1 MKIVALALA
10 LAACGSAPADAPRQP
25 EPPKQPTPKQPP
37 AQPVALPET
46 PPASKAPESIGTA
59 TMLADG
65 TLQLHLVARGA
76 GGMIG
81 DAMITYPPHHPQYA
95 YVLEH
100 LGGMKVGESKSVP
113 PFPDK

>member
-1 MKIVALALA
+1 MKLVAWMLA

-25 EPPKQPTPKQPP
+25 ETPKQPP
-37 AQPVALPET
+37 ALPDK
-46 PPASKAPESIGTA
+46 PPASKAAESIGTA
-59 TMLADG
+59 TMLDDG
-65 TLQLHLVARGA
+65 TLQLHLVARGE

-81 DAMITYPPHHPQYA
+81 DAMISYPPHHPQYA

-100 LGGMKVGESKSVP
+100 LGGMKPGESKSVP